1 MPGCVGEDDEQ
12 YLVKRAE
19 EAVAANPEKSDRAI
33 AQEIG
38 VSDKTVAKARKRTA
52 DQSAVAKRT
61 GKDGKKRMSPAAPKT
76 WAATQPLHPFLLDFQ
91 NRTIVRMEMTADKH
105 VRHGMVDLEVDEL
118 NALRD
123 KITARMDE
131 LDRLW
136 TRVLAEVRH
145 GQEHNSSNLRVFV
158 SITRIEISV
167 RQGSRTS
174 LHHLVR
180 NLDFGR
186 ANDIRF
192 VGRDDEAE
200 VRGEAVMD
208 AYAAGARV
216 LHN

>member
-1 MPGCVGEDDEQ
+1 MH
-12 YLVKRAE
+12 
-19 EAVAANPEKSDRAI
+19 
-33 AQEIG
+33 
-38 VSDKTVAKARKRTA
+38 
-52 DQSAVAKRT
+52 DQ
-61 GKDGKKRMSPAAPKT
+61 
-76 WAATQPLHPFLLDFQ
+76 FLLDFQ

-136 TRVLAEVRH
+136 TRVLVEVRH

-192 VGRDDEAE
+192 AGRDGEAD
-200 VRGEAVMD
+200 VRGEAVMG